1 MNLMREIRVEKVVLN
16 VGVGEGGEKLAKAES
31 VLEKITDQKPART
44 YAKST
49 IRDWGL
55 KKGSPIGCKV
65 TLRGQRAEETL
76 NKLFDAVER
85 RVKKDSFDKEGNFS
99 FGIREHIDIPGIS
112 YDPAVGI
119 FGMDVCVSLSRPG
132 YRVKR
137 RRRASR
143 RIPPG
148 HLISREEAIDFI
160 GKKFDVEIV

>member
-1 MNLMREIRVEKVVLN
+1 MREIRVEKVVLN

-65 TLRGQRAEETL
+65 TLRGQKAEEIL

-85 RVKKDSFDKEGNFS
+85 RVRKNSFDGRGNFS

-119 FGMDVCVSLSRPG
+119 FGMDVCVSLGRPG
-132 YRVKR
+132 YRLKWR
-137 RRRASR
+137 QRASR
-143 RIPPG
+143 RIPPS
-148 HLISREEAIDFI
+148 HLISGEEAIDFI
-160 GKKFDVEIV
+160 IKKFGVEIV

>member
-1 MNLMREIRVEKVVLN
+1 MNPMKEIRVEKVVLN
-16 VGVGEGGEKLAKAES
+16 MGVGEGGEKLVKAES
-31 VLEKITDQKPART
+31 VLEKITGQKPART

-49 IRDWGL
+49 IRDWGV

-65 TLRGQRAEETL
+65 TLRGRKAEEIL

-119 FGMDVCVSLSRPG
+119 FGMDVCVSLSRRG
-132 YRVKR
+132 YRLKW

-148 HLISREEAIDFI
+148 HLISRKEAIDFI
-160 GKKFDVEIV
+160 AKKFSLETV

>member
-1 MNLMREIRVEKVVLN
+1 MREIKVEKVVLN
-16 VGVGEGGEKLAKAES
+16 IGVGEGGEKLAKAES

-49 IRDWGL
+49 IRDWGV

-65 TLRGQRAEETL
+65 TLRGQKAEEIL

-85 RVKKDSFDKEGNFS
+85 RVRKDSFDGQGNFS

-119 FGMDVCVSLSRPG
+119 FGMDVCVSLGRPG
-132 YRVKR
+132 YRVKW

-143 RIPPG
+143 RIPPS
-148 HLISREEAIDFI
+148 HLISEEEAIDFI
-160 GKKFDVEIV
+160 TKKFGVEIV